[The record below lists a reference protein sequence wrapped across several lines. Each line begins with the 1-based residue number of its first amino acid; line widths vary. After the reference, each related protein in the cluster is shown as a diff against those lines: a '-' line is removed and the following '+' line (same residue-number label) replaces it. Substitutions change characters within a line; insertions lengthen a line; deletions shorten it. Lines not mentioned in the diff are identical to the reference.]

1 MTHFLSPYS
10 GGCVVQSIPFEP
22 HKSASF
28 ADSALKKSVG
38 AMEQAQQC
46 AVLWFGEIM
55 RRRLYRK
62 LGYSTINQYAHVEL
76 KFCKT
81 RTGDFVQL
89 ARKLEH
95 LPAVR
100 ESVESGELGYTKA
113 REIIKVATPKTE
125 EGWLTAAKDNSRREL
140 ERKVAVAR
148 KRAKSDPNQAELMP
162 IPSELNIPPAAPPV
176 RLTVEMTSEQF
187 AIYEALLEKLHK
199 QGPLGNRAEMLLEAM
214 AELVEAH
221 AQKAPRG
228 AFQSSPPFQIH
239 IHQCPDCSKATI
251 STSKGELPVSKEV
264 MERAQC
270 DSQVDEEGKRNTST
284 IPPATRRKVLSRDRH
299 CCRAPG
305 CEHTK
310 FLEVHHVIPR
320 ADGGG
325 IDPENLITLCS
336 ACHRLMHEKT
346 EALIAA
352 V

>member
-1 MTHFLSPYS
+1 M
-10 GGCVVQSIPFEP
+10 QSIPFEP

-55 RRRLYRK
+55 RRGLYRK
-62 LGYSTINQYAHVEL
+62 LGYSSINQYAHVEL

-89 ARKLEH
+89 ARKLEY

-113 REIIKVATPKTE
+113 REIIKVATPETE
-125 EGWLTAAKDNSRREL
+125 DGWLATAKDSSRREL

-148 KRAKSDPNQAELMP
+148 KQAKSDPNQAELMP

-187 AIYEALLEKLHK
+187 AIYEALQEKLHK
-199 QGPLGNRAEMLLEAM
+199 QGPVGGRAEMLLEAM
-214 AELVEAH
+214 AELVEARD
-221 AQKAPRG
+221 QKAPRG
-228 AFQSSPPFQIH
+228 ALQTGPPFQIH
-239 IHQCPDCSKATI
+239 IHQCPDCSKTSV
-251 STSKGELPVSKEV
+251 STSKGELPVSQEV

-284 IPPATRRKVLSRDRH
+284 IPPATRRKVLARDRH
-299 CCRAPG
+299 SCQAPG
-305 CEHTK
+305 CGHTK
-310 FLEVHHVIPR
+310 FLEVHHITPR

-325 IDPENLITLCS
+325 NDPENLTTLCS

-346 EALIAA
+346 VALMAG

>member
-1 MTHFLSPYS
+1 M
-10 GGCVVQSIPFEP
+10 QSIPFEP

-55 RRRLYRK
+55 RRKLYRK
-62 LGYSTINQYAHVEL
+62 LGHSSINQYAHVEL
-76 KFCKT
+76 KFSKT

-89 ARKLEH
+89 ARKLEQ

-100 ESVESGELGYTKA
+100 ELVENGELGYTKA
-113 REIIKVATPKTE
+113 REIVKVATPETE
-125 EGWLTAAKDNSRREL
+125 EGWVVAAQGSSRREL

-148 KRAKSDPNQAELMP
+148 KRAKSNPDQAELLP
-162 IPSELNIPPAAPPV
+162 ASNDSNIPPAAPPV

-199 QGPLGNRAEMLLEAM
+199 QGPLGNRGEMLLEAM
-214 AELVEAH
+214 VELA
-221 AQKAPRG
+221 AARDQKAPRG
-228 AFQSSPPFQIH
+228 ALQSGPPFQIH
-239 IHQCPDCSKATI
+239 IHQCPDCAKATV
-251 STSKGELPVSKEV
+251 STSKGELPVSQTV

-284 IPPATRRKVLSRDRH
+284 IPPATRRKALARDRH
-299 CCRAPG
+299 CCQAPG

-310 FLEVHHVIPR
+310 FLEVHHIKPR
-320 ADGGG
+320 IEGGDN
-325 IDPENLITLCS
+325 DPENLITLCS
-336 ACHRLMHEKT
+336 ACHRLVHEKR
-346 EALIAA
+346 EIMVGA
-352 V
+352 